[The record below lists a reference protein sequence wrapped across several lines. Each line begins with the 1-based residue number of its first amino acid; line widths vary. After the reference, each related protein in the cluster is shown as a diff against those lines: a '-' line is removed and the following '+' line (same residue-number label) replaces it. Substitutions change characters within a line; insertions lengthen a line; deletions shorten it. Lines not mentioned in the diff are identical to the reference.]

1 MLAVRV
7 SPTARAGRGRMVPSR
22 RGCQLKSIIPDDAKA
37 STAAAAAPLP
47 PRLNHFHCTYLIIVD
62 CCGDL
67 SHFRFGAAVPQDPA
81 VARRGRTHDG
91 SHLAPFLSGHGGC
104 CLALFNGSASSH
116 GWRSPR
122 TAVRTNIQRTRGRG
136 GATSL

>member
-1 MLAVRV
+1 MTLRQRPEIGAPSERTSARQPAYV
-7 SPTARAGRGRMVPSR
+7 SSSQWRAYSWASP
-22 RGCQLKSIIPDDAKA
+22 KA

-122 TAVRTNIQRTRGRG
+122 TAV
-136 GATSL
+136 